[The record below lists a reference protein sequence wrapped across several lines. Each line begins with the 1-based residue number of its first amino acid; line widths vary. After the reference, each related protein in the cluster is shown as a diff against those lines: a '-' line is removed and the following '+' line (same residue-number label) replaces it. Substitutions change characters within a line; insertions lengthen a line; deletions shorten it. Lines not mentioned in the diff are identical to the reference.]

1 MHVITIHRDDIIL
14 VPQTQKSD
22 GENSVNENENT
33 IQVSNEIPNL
43 GETSQGSPQT
53 INSQSSYD
61 EENKI
66 SDIFKELQS
75 SEAAT
80 GGAL

>member
-1 MHVITIHRDDIIL
+1 MHVITIHRDDTIL

-22 GENSVNENENT
+22 GEISVNENENT

-43 GETSQGSPQT
+43 GETSQASPQT
-53 INSQSSYD
+53 INSQLSYD

-66 SDIFKELQS
+66 SDIFKEL
-75 SEAAT
+75 
-80 GGAL
+80 

>member
-22 GENSVNENENT
+22 GENSVNENT

-43 GETSQGSPQT
+43 GETSQASPQT

>member
-1 MHVITIHRDDIIL
+1 MHVITIHRDIIL
-14 VPQTQKSD
+14 VPQTQKPD

-33 IQVSNEIPNL
+33 VQVSNEIPNL
-43 GETSQGSPQT
+43 GETSQASPQT

>member
-33 IQVSNEIPNL
+33 IQVSNEIPKL
-43 GETSQGSPQT
+43 GETSQASPQT

-75 SEAAT
+75 SEAAA